1 MEHIMNISFDFD
13 TSNVKRIVE
22 EQAARQIIGDL
33 KDDIE
38 KTLFYHS
45 GWRNDQMNPD
55 MRSGPKEFI
64 TERFDEFLREN
75 KDAIVEA
82 AVKEAVKKLMRT
94 KAVQERV
101 AAIREEERH
110 DEG

>member
-38 KTLFYHS
+38 KTMFYH
-45 GWRNDQMNPD
+45 GPWRSDQTNPD
-55 MRSGPKEFI
+55 KRSGPKEFI
-64 TERFDEFLREN
+64 LEQVDAFLREN
-75 KDAIVEA
+75 KDEIIES

-101 AAIREEERH
+101 AAIVEEA
-110 DEG
+110 DNDD

>member
-38 KTLFYHS
+38 KTLFYHGS
-45 GWRNDQMNPD
+45 WRSDQTNPD
-55 MRSGPKEFI
+55 RRSGPKEFI
-64 TERFDEFLREN
+64 MERFDEFLREN
-75 KDAIVEA
+75 KDEIIEA
-82 AVKEAVKKLMRT
+82 AVKEALTKLMRT
-94 KAVQERV
+94 KAMQKRV
-101 AAIREEERH
+101 AAIVEEAEH
-110 DEG
+110 A

>member
-22 EQAARQIIGDL
+22 EQAARQIIGDI

-38 KTLFYHS
+38 KTMFYHG
-45 GWRNDQMNPD
+45 GWRSKETDPNQ
-55 MRSGPKEFI
+55 RSGLQEFLI
-64 TERFDEFLREN
+64 ERFDVFLKEN
-75 KDAIVEA
+75 KEVIIEA

-101 AAIREEERH
+101 AAIVKEEDH
-110 DEG
+110 A